1 MIKKAHFVFQCTKQI
16 IHIQTTQI
24 MKKSNKE
31 KPQWPIH
38 DEMDLRIAEKLQ
50 RMDDYITRETR
61 KYTLLSIGGCMFIA
75 LMIWAILK
83 NIQVL

>member
-1 MIKKAHFVFQCTKQI
+1 
-16 IHIQTTQI
+16 

-50 RMDDYITRETR
+50 RMDDYITRE
-61 KYTLLSIGGCMFIA
+61 KKKSIFIIIIELIFIVIVVNAAIKGCSDMRQRRNA
-75 LMIWAILK
+75 CVTVTQSD
-83 NIQVL
+83 NVIQSTA